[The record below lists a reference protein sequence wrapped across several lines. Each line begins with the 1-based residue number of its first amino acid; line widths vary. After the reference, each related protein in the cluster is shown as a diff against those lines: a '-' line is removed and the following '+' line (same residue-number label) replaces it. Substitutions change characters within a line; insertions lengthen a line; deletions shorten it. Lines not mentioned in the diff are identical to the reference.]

1 MHNMK
6 VYLKANKISMVYLFV
21 LSLLMGVAIVVQA
34 YLLVSIIDGVFLK
47 GQTFQEI
54 LPLLGG
60 LFFILLVRSFIPY
73 FSGKIGIQ
81 LGSNAKQQFR
91 QKLIAHFVKNP
102 VSASL
107 KGQSGQKVSV
117 MMDAVDEVDSY
128 FSSYIPQVIRSAII
142 PLIVI
147 IFVFIEHVN
156 SGLIMLVTSP
166 FIPIFMVII
175 GMQTKKKSEEQME
188 ELAAFSGRFL
198 DTLQGLVT
206 LKLFAKAKQQKR
218 TIQTSSLRF
227 RDATMEIL
235 KVAFM
240 SSFMLELISMLAIGL
255 VALEVALQ
263 LIVFDGISFF
273 KAFFVLVLA
282 PEYFTSLRELGTAFH
297 NGKSSMGAAQ
307 KVEEELE
314 KDKEANR
321 VWGTRPLAKTSIPVQ
336 IELQGVGFQYGEDQF
351 SLQPIHTSFSPL
363 TKNAIVG
370 KTGSGKSTLLH
381 LIAGIITP
389 SEGQILVDGKPLWN
403 YQEEDWFRQ
412 LSYIS
417 QHPYIFAGSIADNI
431 TIGNKTE
438 ISRKAIERAAEQAG
452 ILEMITSLD
461 NGFDTLVGEGGRG
474 LSGGEKQRLALARA
488 FLKKPTFVL
497 FDEPTVGLDLK
508 TERVLQ
514 SSIQKLAET
523 ATVITVAHRLHTIKD
538 ADHILFLDNGQLIA
552 EGTHEKLLQNVD
564 EYREMVEVQRGGKGE

>member
-6 VYLKANKISMVYLFV
+6 FYLKANKISMVYLFV

-117 MMDAVDEVDSY
+117 LMDAIDEVDSY

-142 PLIVI
+142 PLIII

-206 LKLFAKAKQQKR
+206 LKLFAKAKQQKH

-255 VALEVALQ
+255 VALEIALQ

-351 SLQPIHTSFSPL
+351 SLQPIHTSFLPL

-381 LIAGIITP
+381 LIAGIIIP

-488 FLKKPTFVL
+488 FLKKPTIVL

>member
-6 VYLKANKISMVYLFV
+6 FYLKANKISMVYLFV

-117 MMDAVDEVDSY
+117 LMDAIDEVDSY

-142 PLIVI
+142 PLIII

-206 LKLFAKAKQQKR
+206 LKLFAKAKQQKH

-351 SLQPIHTSFSPL
+351 SLQPIHTSFLPL

-488 FLKKPTFVL
+488 FLKKPTIVL

>member
-6 VYLKANKISMVYLFV
+6 FYLKANKISMVYLFV

-117 MMDAVDEVDSY
+117 LMDAIDEVDSY

-142 PLIVI
+142 PLIII

-206 LKLFAKAKQQKR
+206 LKLFAKAKQQKH

-351 SLQPIHTSFSPL
+351 SLQPIHTSFLPL

-381 LIAGIITP
+381 LIAGIIIP

-488 FLKKPTFVL
+488 FLKKPTIVL